1 MEVKKT
7 DKANLENKRGLFLQI
22 GWVIALGV
30 VLLAFEWTS
39 KPADLG
45 DLGSLD
51 DMNLEEEVIPITRQN
66 TEPPPPPP
74 PAQQTEVI
82 NIVQN
87 DVEIDDE
94 LELDDTEADEAT
106 KVEIVEFTQEEE
118 VVDEQEIFLVVEDM
132 PTFQGQEK
140 DAFRVYIQQNLKYP
154 PIAQENNIS
163 GRVYVSFV
171 VDRDGSITNVQV
183 VRGVDPSLDKEA
195 VRVVKSSPKWS
206 PGKQI
211 VRSVLV
217 SFTFP
222 IVFQLQSF
230 NYSYRY

>member
-7 DKANLENKRGLFLQI
+7 DKANLEKSRGLFLQI
-22 GWVIALGV
+22 GYVVVLGL

-45 DLGSLD
+45 NLGNLD
-51 DMNLEEEVIPITRQN
+51 DMNLDEEVIPITRQQN
-66 TEPPPPPP
+66 EPPPPPP
-74 PAQQTEVI
+74 PPQQTEVI
-82 NIVQN
+82 NIVQD
-87 DVEIDDE
+87 DVDIEDE
-94 LELDDTEADEAT
+94 LLLEDTEADEAT
-106 KVEIVEFTQEEE
+106 QVQIVEFAEQEEE
-118 VVDEQEIFLVVEDM
+118 VDEQEIFLVVEDM

-140 DAFRVYIQQNLKYP
+140 DAFRIYIQQNLKYP
-154 PIAQENNIS
+154 VIAQENGIS

-171 VDRDGSITNVQV
+171 VDRDGSVTNVQV

-206 PGKQI
+206 PGKQRG
-211 VRSVLV
+211 RSVRV

-222 IVFQLQSF
+222 IVFQLQ
-230 NYSYRY
+230 